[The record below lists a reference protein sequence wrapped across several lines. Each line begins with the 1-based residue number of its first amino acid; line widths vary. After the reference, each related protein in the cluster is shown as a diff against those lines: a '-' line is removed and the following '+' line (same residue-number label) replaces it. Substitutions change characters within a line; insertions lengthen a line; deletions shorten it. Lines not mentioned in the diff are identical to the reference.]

1 MNKYA
6 IAIIIKQKVAEHF
19 GVTVAEIDS
28 HSHDA
33 KASHARHVAR
43 YFVKELTPLS
53 NMEIAC
59 LIQFGHRTAVHRS
72 WKLITG
78 FCEVNTKF
86 RLEMLMLRATMTKI
100 ILSDKTKI

>member
-6 IAIIIKQKVAEHF
+6 IAITIKQKVAEHF

-33 KASHARHVAR
+33 KASHARHISR

-72 WKLITG
+72 WQLITG
-78 FCEVNTKF
+78 FCEVNPKF
-86 RLEMLMLRATMTKI
+86 RLEISMLRATMTKI
-100 ILSDKTKI
+100 ILSDKTNV